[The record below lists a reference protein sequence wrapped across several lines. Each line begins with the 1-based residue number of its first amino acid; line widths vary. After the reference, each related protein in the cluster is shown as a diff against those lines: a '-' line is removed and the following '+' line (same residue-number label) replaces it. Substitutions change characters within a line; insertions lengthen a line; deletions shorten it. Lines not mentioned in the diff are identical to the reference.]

1 MNVPMYQ
8 LEVLQDRG
16 SLILV
21 WELIAFH
28 IREMADEG
36 AGEVSALVVTKA
48 ILLSVCQEQPIGQVR
63 LPISL
68 TTASKVFDI
77 VRRF

>member
-48 ILLSVCQEQPIGQVR
+48 ILLSACQEQPIGQIR

-68 TTASKVFDI
+68 TTASKAFDI

>member
-1 MNVPMYQ
+1 MYQ

>member
-48 ILLSVCQEQPIGQVR
+48 ILLSVCQEQPIGQIR

-77 VRRF
+77 IRRF